1 MKIWYGYGTEHSA
14 NLIMLG
20 TFKSVRDAEKTKEL
34 IDLLIKHISEEYESD
49 AHDERLS
56 FSDGMMK
63 ILKENR
69 LYSLAPNELEQF
81 ISSLYITQ
89 DANKIEIKTDELEVS
104 ALFKIL
110 IDRGARI
117 DVYSGHDYPEKTETT

>member
-20 TFKSVRDAEKTKEL
+20 TFKSVRDAEMAKEL
-34 IDLLIKHISEEYESD
+34 IKLLIKQVNEEYEYD
-49 AHDERLS
+49 THDEHLP
-56 FSDGMMK
+56 FSDEIRA
-63 ILKENR
+63 ILEKYR
-69 LYSLAPNELEQF
+69 LYSLSPNELNQF
-81 ISSLYITQ
+81 VSSLDIAQ
-89 DANKIEIKTDELEVS
+89 HANKIEIKTDEIEVS

-117 DVYSGHDYPEKTETT
+117 DVYSSHDYPDKTDPV